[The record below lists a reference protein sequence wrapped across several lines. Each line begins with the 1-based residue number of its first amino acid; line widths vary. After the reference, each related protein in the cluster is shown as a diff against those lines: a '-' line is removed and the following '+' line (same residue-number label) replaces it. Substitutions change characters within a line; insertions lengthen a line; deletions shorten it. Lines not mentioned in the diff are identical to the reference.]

1 MPDLSRLSNWRA
13 YGLALLFKALMLGC
27 MLAGQGRWPFGDGL
41 FAPSFGDTRTYFEPI
56 DNLVDHG
63 SYAPDLRMPGYGAVY
78 FMFRALMDPHPAM
91 DLVMLLQILL
101 SAGCTVALMRCARL
115 LGAGGT
121 AASFV
126 FLAAA
131 LGLWTNSYDLFLLT
145 ESFCISAVVFAF
157 LFYLR
162 AWHGGGHRPL
172 LISGAFMAWAIFL
185 KLVCG
190 NYLAVMT
197 AGVLLR
203 NGTPVRH
210 RLAHAG
216 LFVLPFIAADLPW
229 TVRNALVNHRFAP
242 LTNGWFLNEGTDV
255 YADLSR
261 MLMGMGGNVV
271 FWSDPDADIRW
282 FNAGAARGADGRPV
296 ANTRPAA
303 IPSWWATRG
312 CTMDTLALLASTN
325 LARQDTSRTDALRQ
339 GDTREV
345 VRLCRSCLDAF
356 QRERPFEHQV
366 TARLR
371 CLKLFVV
378 NPGVPY
384 PFQATF
390 DRMPWYLKG
399 FKLAHMA
406 LYALVL
412 LCATL
417 AAARAI
423 IRPDE
428 GIQRLLGVLFL
439 SGVLV
444 IPFVIRYTENRYM
457 APVWPFALLCALLL
471 MPQRFLLQ
479 PGPRT

>member
-1 MPDLSRLSNWRA
+1 
-13 YGLALLFKALMLGC
+13 
-27 MLAGQGRWPFGDGL
+27 
-41 FAPSFGDTRTYFEPI
+41 
-56 DNLVDHG
+56 
-63 SYAPDLRMPGYGAVY
+63 MPGYGAVY
-78 FMFRALMDPHPAM
+78 LLFRWMMDRRPAM

-101 SAGCTVALMRCARL
+101 SAGCTVALMRCAQL

-121 AASFV
+121 ACTAV
-126 FLAAA
+126 FLIAA

-145 ESFCISAVVFAF
+145 ESFCISAVVFSF

-162 AWHGGGHRPL
+162 ACRGDGRRPL
-172 LISGAFMAWAIFL
+172 LISGALMAWAVFL

-190 NYLAVMT
+190 NYLMMMA
-197 AGVLLR
+197 AGLLLR
-203 NGTPVRH
+203 KGAPVRQ
-210 RLAHAG
+210 RLVHAG
-216 LFVLPFIAADLPW
+216 LFVLPFAAADVPW

-242 LTNGWFLNEGTDV
+242 LTNGWFLNEGADV

-282 FNAGAARGADGRPV
+282 FNAGIARNPDGTPI
-296 ANTRPAA
+296 ANDRPAT
-303 IPSWWATRG
+303 IPSWWATSG
-312 CTMDTLALLASTN
+312 CTMDTLALLARTN
-325 LARQDTSRTDALRQ
+325 LTRQDSTLGAVRQ
-339 GDTREV
+339 QRDTKEV
-345 VRLCRSCLDAF
+345 MRLCRSCLDAF
-356 QRERPFEHQV
+356 RRERPFEHQV

-371 CLKLFVV
+371 CLKLFVI

-390 DRMPWYLKG
+390 GRMPWYLKG

-412 LCATL
+412 LGASI

-423 IRPDE
+423 LRPGE
-428 GIQRLLGVLFL
+428 GIHRLLAVLFV
-439 SGVLV
+439 SGLLV

-457 APVWPFALLCALLL
+457 APVWPFAVLCALLL
-471 MPQRFLLQ
+471 LPRRFFIQ
-479 PGPRT
+479 PGTRT